1 MVIISVVEHKTSQ
14 EGHAKLLL
22 SIDDYKW
29 LQQYLKCVRPLQDP
43 NRTEPYIIVM
53 CRPKQMNRMTRLIK
67 SLKLKYA
74 LVLPTATRV
83 RKIGSTTVARNV
95 GASAESSMITHQ
107 LSHTAKT
114 DELQY
119 QEIVGDIHSAQAFRS
134 MEAL

>member
-1 MVIISVVEHKTSQ
+1 MQAKADEQNGKVDQ
-14 EGHAKLLL
+14 E
-22 SIDDYKW
+22 S
-29 LQQYLKCVRPLQDP
+29 
-43 NRTEPYIIVM
+43 
-53 CRPKQMNRMTRLIK
+53 
-67 SLKLKYA
+67 LKYA

-95 GASAESSMITHQ
+95 GASAEASMITHQ

-119 QEIVGDIHSAQAFRS
+119 QAIVGDTHSAQAFQS